1 MIAASPRAPPS
12 GHPGRGSEA
21 AGYNARMVQPPPY
34 PPTLIQEPDQLK
46 SLLPALKH
54 QPRLAVDT
62 ESNSLY
68 AYRERVCLI
77 QISIPGAD
85 FLIDPLALTDLSPLG
100 PVFANPRIEKVFHA
114 AEYDLLCMK
123 RDFGFTVSNLFDTRV
138 ACRTLGCK
146 QTGLGDLLQEAFG
159 VSLDK
164 RCQRANWGKRPLPP
178 DLLDYARL
186 DTYFLLP
193 LRDRLEREL
202 QQAGRLEECE
212 EATLHLAR
220 IALNHQDQ
228 PQGFWGMSHARQLP
242 PTETAILREL
252 YLMRDKHARRLDRPA
267 FKVMEDKTLVE
278 IARLQPANL
287 PALADLPGM
296 TSRQVER
303 YGEELLAAVARGQNA
318 PHPRRPRAERADQK
332 ALARY
337 EILRQWRK
345 LAAAER
351 QVESDV
357 ILPREVLWEIARS
370 APRELKDLES
380 LMMPLAWR
388 FQSYGP
394 AILHA
399 LWNQP

>member
-1 MIAASPRAPPS
+1 MS
-12 GHPGRGSEA
+12 
-21 AGYNARMVQPPPY
+21 QPPPY
-34 PPTLIQEPDQLK
+34 PPTLVQEPGQLK
-46 SLLPALKH
+46 RILPILKR

-85 FLIDPLALTDLSPLG
+85 FLIDPLSLTDLEPLG
-100 PVFANPRIEKVFHA
+100 PIFANSRIEKVFHA

-146 QTGLGDLLQEAFG
+146 QTGLGDLLKEAFD
-159 VSLDK
+159 VTLNK
-164 RCQRANWGKRPLPP
+164 RYQRANWGKRPLPP

-186 DTYFLLP
+186 DTHYLLA
-193 LRDRLEREL
+193 LRDRLEHEL
-202 QQAGRLEECE
+202 EQAGRLEESE

-220 IALNHQDQ
+220 IALNHEDQ
-228 PQGFWGMSHARQLP
+228 PQGFWGISHARTLAP
-242 PTETAILREL
+242 AETAVLREL
-252 YLMRDKHARRLDRPA
+252 HLLRDKHARRLDRPA
-267 FKVMEDKTLVE
+267 FKVMEDQILIE
-278 IARLQPANL
+278 IARQQPVDLA
-287 PALADLPGM
+287 ALAQLPGM
-296 TSRQVER
+296 TPRQVER
-303 YGEELLAAVARGQNA
+303 YGEEVLAAVARGQKA
-318 PHPRRPRAERADQK
+318 PHPRRPRAEPADQK

-345 LAAAER
+345 QAAAER
-351 QVESDV
+351 HVESDV
-357 ILPREVLWEIARS
+357 ILPREVLWEIARA
-370 APRELKDLES
+370 APHELTDLQL
-380 LMMPLAWR
+380 LMTPLGWR

-399 LWNQP
+399 LWNHP